1 MPDSNLAAGR
11 LFELDS
17 FLIELNAASAAA
29 IEPLFRADHGL
40 EDKGG
45 MVRVGAVHYN
55 TLDEVAK
62 LGEALKKIAG

>member
-1 MPDSNLAAGR
+1 VTER
-11 LFELDS
+11 L
-17 FLIELNAASAAA
+17 
-29 IEPLFRADHGL
+29 GL

-62 LGEALKKIAG
+62 LGEALKKISSQ